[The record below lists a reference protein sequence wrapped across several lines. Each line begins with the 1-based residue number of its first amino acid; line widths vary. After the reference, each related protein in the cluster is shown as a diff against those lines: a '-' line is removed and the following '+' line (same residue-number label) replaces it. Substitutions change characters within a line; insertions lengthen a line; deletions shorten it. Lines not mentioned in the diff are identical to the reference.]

1 MSKIAFIYPGQ
12 GAQKAGMGA
21 DFYENSTLAAEVY
34 EEAGEL
40 LGLDIRSLCFT
51 ENEQLDQTE
60 YTQAAMVT
68 TCLAMT
74 RVLMERGIKPDITA
88 GLSLGEYCA
97 ISVAGG
103 MSRQDAIRT
112 VRTRGILMQNAV
124 PAGEGAMA
132 AVLGLDGKLIEEVT
146 DTIEGVS
153 VANYNCPGQI
163 VITGKKNAVEEALGK
178 LKEAGA
184 KRTVFLNVS
193 GAFHSPLL
201 KEAGKE
207 LEQVLEQI
215 NFTELGIPYVTNV
228 TAEAVTDIKE
238 TKKLLTEQIS
248 EPVRWQQSMEYMIQ
262 NGVDTFV
269 EIGPGR
275 TLSGFLRKISREV
288 KVYQVGTWE
297 EMEQAVKILTAQ
309 EEQVC

>member
-1 MSKIAFIYPGQ
+1 
-12 GAQKAGMGA
+12 
-21 DFYENSTLAAEVY
+21 
-34 EEAGEL
+34 
-40 LGLDIRSLCFT
+40 
-51 ENEQLDQTE
+51 
-60 YTQAAMVT
+60 
-68 TCLAMT
+68 
-74 RVLMERGIKPDITA
+74 
-88 GLSLGEYCA
+88 
-97 ISVAGG
+97 
-103 MSRQDAIRT
+103 
-112 VRTRGILMQNAV
+112 MQNAV